1 MKNIIY
7 FLIFLSIAF
16 SCKDEQNEIIQE
28 IAPIDGKWIKGEITY
43 WITTEEDGIWTE
55 IKPND
60 TLKYSRYEKCT
71 EFKLAVN
78 NNLSIEKLVL
88 IDPLTE
94 TKISETVEYSK
105 RINENLET
113 LISLRYD
120 YKSDRYFS
128 YIIDSIGTE
137 KKRNINKVKL
147 DSMYKYAE
155 KHGLYLCGT
164 AADEIL
170 KEGIPE
176 FPIPRE
182 ISLDSTIFII
192 NEWKNTSL

>member
-7 FLIFLSIAF
+7 FLIFSSIAL
-16 SCKDEQNEIIQE
+16 SCQDEQNEIIQE

-43 WITTEEDGIWTE
+43 WITNEKDAIWTE

-60 TLKYSRYEKCT
+60 TLKHSKYEKCT

-78 NNLSIEKLVL
+78 NNLSIKKLVL

-94 TKISETVEYSK
+94 AKISETVEYSK

-113 LISLRYD
+113 LISLRYN
-120 YKSDRYFS
+120 YKSDNYFS
-128 YIIDSIGTE
+128 YIIDSIGT
-137 KKRNINKVKL
+137 KKKQNENKVKL
-147 DSMYKYAE
+147 DSMYKYSE
-155 KHGLYLCGT
+155 KHSLYLCGT
-164 AADEIL
+164 AANKIL
-170 KEGIPE
+170 QEGIPE

-182 ISLDSTIFII
+182 ISLDSTMLII
-192 NEWKNTSL
+192 NQWKNTSL